1 LLSFIIPTYN
11 CEEYLVETLG
21 SVLPQLREDVELII
35 VDDGSS
41 DSTPKMLKAYEGT
54 KNVTIEYRAHAGVSV
69 TRNAGLDLACGK
81 YVTFMDCD
89 DVLKDGFFDE
99 GLALAGKDADLYI
112 FSFERVE
119 NAGDPEHEISKYL
132 TVENH
137 SYKSNHEFSDDLI
150 RKGAMLIYSACNKF
164 YKRDILNENGIRF
177 REDISFGE
185 DRLFNYEYI
194 NYCNEIETSEILMF
208 RYMQRNLSS
217 ATHKHLPNYFKT
229 VLMLHDAKMKC
240 FLPLAE
246 ETTEEERENFETVS
260 LLKEIRN
267 TRERFDEH
275 PEEMAENLPLIEK
288 VLKERKKKWTSENSE
303 ETET

>member
-1 LLSFIIPTYN
+1 MSKQILLSFIIPTYN
-11 CEEYLVETLG
+11 CEEYLAETLG
-21 SVLPQLREDVELII
+21 SVLPQLKEDIELII

-41 DSTPKMLKAYEGT
+41 DSTPEMLKTYEGT
-54 KNVTIEYRAHAGVSV
+54 KNVIIEYRAHAGVSV
-69 TRNAGLDLACGK
+69 TRNTGLNLAHGK

-89 DVLKDGFFDE
+89 DVLQDGFFDK
-99 GLALAGKDADLYI
+99 GLAMASTDADLYI

-119 NAGDPEHEISKYL
+119 NPGDPEREISKYL
-132 TVENH
+132 TVESH
-137 SYKSNHEFSDDLI
+137 RYKSKHEFSDDLI
-150 RKGAMLIYSACNKF
+150 RKRAMLIYSTCNKF

-194 NYCNEIETSEILMF
+194 NHCNEIETSEILMF
-208 RYMQRNLSS
+208 KYMQRSLNS

-246 ETTEEERENFETVS
+246 KATEEERETFETMN
-260 LLKEIRN
+260 LLKEIRS

-275 PEEMAENLPLIEK
+275 PEEIAENLPLIEK
-288 VLKERKKKWTSENSE
+288 VSKERGLE
-303 ETET
+303 